1 MAMCKCGKCAACKKR
16 MKDSKAP
23 AFLKG
28 KYTEAKDKKKDAQ
41 MTKGMTAAE
50 KREFEKKDKAHGDKK
65 KPKTMQEDKKIDA
78 KIIRG
83 IKKHTAHEK
92 REGKAGERRENM
104 REKKTGKK

>member
-1 MAMCKCGKCAACKKR
+1 MAGK
-16 MKDSKAP
+16 P

-41 MTKGMTAAE
+41 MTKGMTPAE

-65 KPKTMQEDKKIDA
+65 KPKTMAEDKKIDA

-83 IKKHTAHEK
+83 IKKHSAHEK
-92 REGKAGERRENM
+92 REGKAGEKREHARSN
-104 REKKTGKK
+104 KGKK